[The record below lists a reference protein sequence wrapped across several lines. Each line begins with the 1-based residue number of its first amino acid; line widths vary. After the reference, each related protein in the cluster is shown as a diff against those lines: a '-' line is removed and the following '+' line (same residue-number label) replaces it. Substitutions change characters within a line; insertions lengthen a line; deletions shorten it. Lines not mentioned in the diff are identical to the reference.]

1 MIRGWS
7 GSDPAPSVP
16 IGGIDVK
23 KLHLSMRPFWSG
35 FTLLEV
41 LFTVLIVAILAAV
54 AVPLYSNSK
63 ASSETT
69 VCKSNIQAIA
79 TAESKFKFDSGG
91 YSLTTAS
98 AQTDLLSE
106 GLAAWPSCPT
116 TGGAYAIGGPVAPA
130 TTGITISCSAHAG
143 NSMGM
148 P

>member
-1 MIRGWS
+1 
-7 GSDPAPSVP
+7 
-16 IGGIDVK
+16 
-23 KLHLSMRPFWSG
+23 MRPFWSG

-79 TAESKFKFDSGG
+79 TAESKYKFDNGG
-91 YSLTTAS
+91 YTIAAA
-98 AQTDLLSE
+98 AQTNLLNE
-106 GLAAWPSCPT
+106 GLAAWPACPT
-116 TGGAYAIGGPVAPA
+116 TGGTYSVAGAAAGP
-130 TTGITISCSAHAG
+130 ITVSCSIVAHAA
-143 NSMGM
+143 NSMTL